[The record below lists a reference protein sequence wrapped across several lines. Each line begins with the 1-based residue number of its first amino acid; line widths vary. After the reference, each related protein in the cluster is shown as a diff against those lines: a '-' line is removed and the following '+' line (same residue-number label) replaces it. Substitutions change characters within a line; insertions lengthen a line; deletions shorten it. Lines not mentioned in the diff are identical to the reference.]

1 MVARVT
7 KPAFYNQHS
16 GKEEYYFFGI
26 MVGIVAVL
34 AVAITLGVVEVV
46 AGAVM

>member
-1 MVARVT
+1 MT
-7 KPAFYNQHS
+7 KPAYYNPHFR
-16 GKEEYYFFGI
+16 KEEYYFFGI
-26 MVGIVAVL
+26 MVGIVL

>member
-1 MVARVT
+1 MT
-7 KPAFYNQHS
+7 KPAFYNPHFR
-16 GKEEYYFFGI
+16 KEEYYFFGI